1 MLHILSDKFIKFFH
15 QKLSQI
21 SRLLQTPL
29 PNYLFVSIIIS
40 IILRLICV
48 PNKSSD
54 FKWALTSWYNFIA
67 EHGGLS
73 ALKYTFSDYTPLYLY
88 WLVIAS
94 TLLSG
99 LAKNFSIK
107 LLAMACD
114 YLCAFFVYKI
124 VQLKYPN
131 TSKPTIAFVAVILS
145 PIVIYNS
152 ALWGQCDVIY
162 TTAIIA
168 CLYFLC
174 VKKKALAFIS
184 FGLAISA
191 KLQAIFFLPFLAI
204 LLLKKQVNLKYFFL
218 IPLVYI
224 VSVLPAW
231 LVGHNFVD
239 LLLIYFR
246 QSTQYKKLVQGAP
259 NLYQWLPPAWYE
271 FVLPFGLV
279 VSIIF
284 VTLFIYKA
292 YQYQS
297 QIKKEHL
304 IELAMISVL
313 LVPYVLPKM
322 HERYFF
328 IADILSLIYG
338 FYFPQRFW
346 VAITVQSSSFFSY
359 LGTPIFQKIF
369 SIVLGFT
376 LWFILSKSEFVFSRQ
391 AKDRKNN

>member
-1 MLHILSDKFIKFFH
+1 MLNIISKNFISFSQ
-15 QKLSQI
+15 QKVGQI
-21 SRLLQTPL
+21 SRIIQTPL
-29 PNYLFVSIIIS
+29 PNYLFVGIILS

-99 LAKNFSIK
+99 LIKNFSIK

-114 YLCAFFVYKI
+114 YVCAFFVYKL
-124 VQLKYPN
+124 VQLKYPS
-131 TSKPTIAFVAVILS
+131 TRKPILAFLSVILS

-162 TTAIIA
+162 TTGIIA

-174 VKKKALAFIS
+174 ITKKAQAFIS
-184 FGLAISA
+184 FGVAISA
-191 KLQAIFFLPFLAI
+191 KLQAIFFLPFLGI
-204 LLLKKQVNLKYFFL
+204 LLLKKQIQFKYFLL

-224 VSVLPAW
+224 ISVLPAW
-231 LVGHNFVD
+231 FVGHNFID

-246 QSTQYKKLVQGAP
+246 QGTQYKKLVQGAP
-259 NLYQWLPPAWYE
+259 NLYQWLPQAWYQW
-271 FVLPFGLV
+271 VLPLGIIITIIV
-279 VSIIF
+279 VI
-284 VTLFIYKA
+284 LLIYKT
-292 YQYQS
+292 S
-297 QIKKEHL
+297 KNPTKLRKEHL
-304 IELAMISVL
+304 IDLAMISVL
-313 LVPYVLPKM
+313 LVPYTLPKM

-328 IADILSLIYG
+328 TADIISLVYG
-338 FYFPQRFW
+338 FYFPQRWW

-359 LGTPIFQKIF
+359 LGTPILQKIF

-376 LWFILSKSEFVFSRQ
+376 LGFILSKSEFVFHS
-391 AKDRKNN
+391 KYKNI